1 MAKQP
6 TNYGQPWTVK
16 DLQQLRD
23 LAKGNTPT
31 RLIADKLGRSPD
43 AVRAKAS
50 VEDISLAPWNQSP
63 YNRREKK

>member
-6 TNYGQPWTVK
+6 THHRQPWTMK
-16 DLQQLRD
+16 DLQGLHD

-31 RLIADKLGRSPD
+31 RLIAEKLGRSPD

-50 VEDISLAPWNQSP
+50 VEKISLAPWNQSP
-63 YNRREKK
+63 YNRRNK